1 MRPHKLRFAAIGPY
15 PQEVEVDFDDLGSLG
30 LYTILGPTGSGKSTI
45 FDALTF
51 ALYGELPG
59 DNRENKEF
67 VTNNSDRLASPFVEL
82 EFSQR
87 NVLYKIK
94 RVPPYNELL
103 EDGTVKERQH
113 KVTLEILGQDDSA
126 STERLT
132 SITDIKR
139 KIESA
144 IGLNAKQFDRVILLP
159 QGEFQKFLFADKR
172 EKKSLLRSLLGTETY
187 QKIAENFRNTV
198 NKMRERLD
206 ENQRDIH
213 QANDRM
219 EILFNQLADELGEL
233 ADEHEREG
241 LRDTARELR
250 DTARTINSRIEIVE
264 GIKESKERTRDQKNR
279 RVEQIR
285 EEITTGEE
293 NRELSKLHNKYDV
306 VIDQKSQNSENVD
319 LAREKNAKHQAALP
333 VIEAFDTVQNL
344 ASKLEKSE
352 EKRREKAEE
361 IGSKLTG
368 DLPFVMKE
376 LSENIP
382 PSQELFLRTQ
392 DKHERG
398 KEKIE
403 ELSTLNQTKEDQ
415 ERKLATC
422 RDELERIRV
431 KKEEAEDKKVQLV
444 EDIEQLS
451 RLEDRQSA
459 LAIEVRDID
468 QRIERSDV
476 NRITDLKTDSRNKCE
491 KLKKA
496 FDKAE
501 RKVQSAITAR
511 RDLVITELVDD
522 LVEGAPCPVCGAT
535 EHPQP
540 AQTDQD
546 GEISA
551 DLQELLD
558 KRNEIDEKKRFEE
571 QRFADLETE
580 HIEAIRIQEELP
592 PESEIENLRQKLE
605 EANSAREKRD
615 AKEEARRELDTEL
628 NDLTSDKDEKD
639 AQERN
644 LDRELSETEVKIDEC
659 KESLVRIY
667 GDPLPQDMDSHL
679 ADIDLRLEDLELLLG
694 EMEKV
699 GEGISDIKARL
710 DQVQQ
715 GAEQLLNESKFAS
728 EEEARGALLSE
739 EDHEM
744 NSDILRAAEERDDE
758 LKRIVAQINGRPRP
772 DENQILN
779 ESQIDA
785 LNEERS
791 SLQEE
796 VLSLSEAV
804 GRLAENLRSLNE
816 DNETVS
822 NSEIAALEEQVTVLD
837 DVQTRMKNPREGQ
850 FDLETWV
857 IRRDFEEICEL
868 ASKIL
873 LKISQNRYEITLR
886 PPQTN
891 TEKSP
896 SGLDL
901 YVFDGHTGQARSV
914 KTLSGGEQFLTS
926 LALANALAEVIQQ
939 KSGGVE
945 ISTLFIDEGFGTL
958 DSDTL
963 EIAIETLRTMQS
975 DGRTIGVISHVEQ
988 LQNELP
994 TGIRVSKGA
1003 LGSSIR
1009 SYPNI

>member
-51 ALYGELPG
+51 ALYGDLPG
-59 DNRENKEF
+59 DNREPKEF

-132 SITDIKR
+132 SITDIKK

-187 QKIAENFRNTV
+187 QKIAENFRITV
-198 NKMRERLD
+198 NEMRERLD
-206 ENQRDIH
+206 ENQRDMH

-219 EILFNQLADELGEL
+219 EILFNRLADEG
-233 ADEHEREG
+233 ERE
-241 LRDTARELR
+241 ELR

-264 GIKESKERTRDQKNR
+264 GIKVSKERTRDQKNR
-279 RVEQIR
+279 RVEKIR

-293 NRELSKLHNKYDV
+293 NRELSKLYNERDV
-306 VIDQKSQNSENVD
+306 VINEKEQSSEKVG
-319 LAREKNAKHQAALP
+319 LARDENAKHQAALP
-333 VIEAFDTVQNL
+333 VIEAFDTLQNK

-352 EKRREKAEE
+352 EKRKEKAKE
-361 IGSKLTG
+361 IELKLTG

-376 LSENIP
+376 LSESIP

-392 DKHERG
+392 DNHERG
-398 KEKIE
+398 REKIE

-415 ERKLATC
+415 EGELATC
-422 RDELERIRV
+422 RTDLETIRV

-444 EDIEQLS
+444 EEIEQLS

-491 KLKKA
+491 KLKRA

-558 KRNEIDEKKRFEE
+558 KRNEIDEKKRSEE

-592 PESEIENLRQKLE
+592 PESEIESLRQKLE

-628 NDLTSDKDEKD
+628 NKLKSDKDEKD

-644 LDRELSETEVKIDEC
+644 LDRELSKTEVKINEC
-659 KESLVRIY
+659 KVSLESIY
-667 GDPLPQDMDSHL
+667 GDNLPQDMDSHL
-679 ADIDLRLEDLELLLG
+679 ADIDERLEDLGRLLKAMKDLD
-694 EMEKV
+694 
-699 GEGISDIKARL
+699 EGISQIEAQR

-715 GAEQLLNESKFAS
+715 GAIQLLQESNFAS
-728 EEEARGALLSE
+728 EDEVRGAVLSE
-739 EDHEM
+739 DDHEM
-744 NSDILRAAEERDDE
+744 NSDILEAVEERDNVLRLIE
-758 LKRIVAQINGRPRP
+758 AQINRRPRP

-779 ESQIDA
+779 QTQIDA
-785 LNEERS
+785 LNEKRS
-791 SLQEE
+791 YLQEE
-796 VLSLSEAV
+796 VESLSQAV

-822 NSEIAALEEQVTVLD
+822 NSEIEALEEQVTVLD

-873 LKISQNRYEITLR
+873 LTISQNRYEITLR

-891 TEKSP
+891 KEKSP

-914 KTLSGGEQFLTS
+914 RTLSGGEQFLTS

-994 TGIRVSKGA
+994 TGIRVTKGA

>member
-82 EFSQR
+82 EFTQR

-103 EDGTVKERQH
+103 EDGTVKEHNQ
-113 KVTLEILGQDDSA
+113 KATLDILGQDNPA

-132 SITDIKR
+132 SLRDIKE
-139 KIESA
+139 KIESV
-144 IGLNAKQFDRVILLP
+144 IGLNAKQFNRVILLP

-187 QKIAENFRNTV
+187 RKIAENFQRTISE
-198 NKMRERLD
+198 MGRELE
-206 ENQRDIH
+206 ENRRTIH
-213 QANDRM
+213 QANDRI
-219 EILFNQLADELGEL
+219 EILFNQLADVEG
-233 ADEHEREG
+233 RE
-241 LRDTARELR
+241 ELR
-250 DTARTINSRIEIVE
+250 DTARTIDSRIEIVE
-264 GIKESKERTRDQKNR
+264 QIIESIERTRTETNR

-285 EEITTGEE
+285 EEITTGEA
-293 NRELSKLHNKYDV
+293 NRALSDLHDKRDV
-306 VIDQKSQNSENVD
+306 LIEERNQSSSKED
-319 LAREKNAKHQAALP
+319 LARDENARHQ
-333 VIEAFDTVQNL
+333 EAKPIIKEFDTAKNL
-344 ASKLEKSE
+344 ASELDESK

-361 IGSKLTG
+361 IGSRLTG
-368 DLPFVMKE
+368 DLPFVMEE

-382 PSQELFLRTQ
+382 PGQELFLRTQ

-403 ELSTLNQTKEDQ
+403 ELSTLNQTKEVK
-415 ERKLATC
+415 ERELAIC
-422 RDELERIRV
+422 RTELETIRL
-431 KKEEAEDKKVQLV
+431 KKEEAEDKRDQLV
-444 EDIEQLS
+444 EDTEQLL
-451 RLEDRQSA
+451 RLESSQSA
-459 LAIEVRDID
+459 LAIEVQDID

-476 NRITDLKTDSRNKCE
+476 NRINDLITDSRNECE
-491 KLKKA
+491 MLKRA

-501 RKVQSAITAR
+501 GNVQSAIAAR
-511 RDLVITELVDD
+511 RDLVITELVND

-540 AQTDQD
+540 AQTDED

-551 DLQELLD
+551 DLHELLD
-558 KRNEIDEKKRFEE
+558 KRNEIDEKKRSEE
-571 QRFADLETE
+571 QRLADLKRERE
-580 HIEAIRIQEELP
+580 EAIRIQEELP
-592 PESEIENLRQKLE
+592 PESEIESLRQRLE
-605 EANSAREKRD
+605 EANSARERID
-615 AKEEARRELDTEL
+615 AIEQVRRELDTEL
-628 NDLTSDKDEKD
+628 NVLTSDKDEKD

-644 LDRELSETEVKIDEC
+644 LDRELSETEGEINAS

-667 GDPLPQDMDSHL
+667 GDPLPQDMDSYL
-679 ADIDLRLEDLELLLG
+679 ADIGERLEDLELLLDD
-694 EMEKV
+694 MKDLD
-699 GEGISDIKARL
+699 EGISEIAARL
-710 DQVQQ
+710 DQVKQ
-715 GAEQLLNESKFAS
+715 GAEQLLQQSNFAS
-728 EEEARGALLSE
+728 EEEVRGALLSE

-744 NSDILRAAEERDDE
+744 NSDILRAVEERDDE
-758 LKRIVAQINGRPRP
+758 LTRIEARINGEPRP

-779 ESQIDA
+779 ESQIDE
-785 LNEERS
+785 LTRELS
-791 SLQEE
+791 DLQEQE
-796 VLSLSEAV
+796 RSLSEAV
-804 GRLAENLRSLNE
+804 GTLEVNLRNLNE

-822 NSEIAALEEQVTVLD
+822 NSEIDALEEQFNVLD
-837 DVQTRMKNPREGQ
+837 DVQTRMRNPREGQ

-857 IRRDFEEICEL
+857 IRRGFEEICEL

-873 LKISQNRYEITLR
+873 LTISQNRYEITLR

-891 TEKSP
+891 TERSP

-914 KTLSGGEQFLTS
+914 RTLSGGEQFLTS

-994 TGIRVSKGA
+994 TGIRVKKDA

>member
-103 EDGTVKERQH
+103 EDGTVKKRQH

-132 SITDIKR
+132 SITDIEK

-187 QKIAENFRNTV
+187 QKIAENFRITV

-219 EILFNQLADELGEL
+219 EILFNQLADEQGEL

-241 LRDTARELR
+241 LR

-293 NRELSKLHNKYDV
+293 NRELSKLHNVHDL

-415 ERKLATC
+415 ERELATC
-422 RDELERIRV
+422 RTDLETIRV

-444 EDIEQLS
+444 EEIEQLS

-476 NRITDLKTDSRNKCE
+476 NRITDLITDSRNKCE

-511 RDLVITELVDD
+511 RDLVITELVND

-558 KRNEIDEKKRFEE
+558 KRNEIDEKKRSEE

-592 PESEIENLRQKLE
+592 PESEIENLRQRFE

-615 AKEEARRELDTEL
+615 AKEITRRRLDTEL

-644 LDRELSETEVKIDEC
+644 LDRELSETEVKINEC

-715 GAEQLLNESKFAS
+715 GAEQLLNESEFAS
-728 EEEARGALLSE
+728 EEEVRGALLSE

-744 NSDILRAAEERDDE
+744 NSDILSAAEERDDE

-796 VLSLSEAV
+796 VLDLSEAV
-804 GRLAENLRSLNE
+804 GRLTENLRSLNE

-873 LKISQNRYEITLR
+873 LTISQNRYEITLR

-994 TGIRVSKGA
+994 TGIRVSKDA

-1009 SYPNI
+1009 SYPNV

>member
-103 EDGTVKERQH
+103 EDGTVKKRQH

-132 SITDIKR
+132 SITDIEK

-187 QKIAENFRNTV
+187 QKIAENFRITV

-219 EILFNQLADELGEL
+219 EILFNQLADEQGEL

-241 LRDTARELR
+241 LR

-293 NRELSKLHNKYDV
+293 NRELSKLHNVHDL

-415 ERKLATC
+415 ERELATC
-422 RDELERIRV
+422 RTDLETIRV

-444 EDIEQLS
+444 EEIEQLS

-476 NRITDLKTDSRNKCE
+476 NRITDLITDSRNKCE

-511 RDLVITELVDD
+511 RDLVIAELVDD

-558 KRNEIDEKKRFEE
+558 KRNEIDEKKRSEE

-592 PESEIENLRQKLE
+592 PESEIENLRQRFE

-615 AKEEARRELDTEL
+615 AKEITRRRLDTEL

-644 LDRELSETEVKIDEC
+644 LDRELSETEVKINEC

-715 GAEQLLNESKFAS
+715 GAEQLLNESEFAS
-728 EEEARGALLSE
+728 EEEVRGALLSE

-744 NSDILRAAEERDDE
+744 NSDILSAAEERDDE

-796 VLSLSEAV
+796 VLDLSEAV
-804 GRLAENLRSLNE
+804 GRLTENLRSLNE

-873 LKISQNRYEITLR
+873 LTISQNRYEITLR

-994 TGIRVSKGA
+994 TGIRVSKDA

-1009 SYPNI
+1009 SYPNV

>member
-103 EDGTVKERQH
+103 EDGTVKKRQH

-132 SITDIKR
+132 SITDIEK

-187 QKIAENFRNTV
+187 QKIAENFRITV

-219 EILFNQLADELGEL
+219 EILFNQLADEQGEL

-241 LRDTARELR
+241 LR

-293 NRELSKLHNKYDV
+293 NRELSKLHNVHDL

-415 ERKLATC
+415 ERELATC
-422 RDELERIRV
+422 RTDLETIRV

-444 EDIEQLS
+444 EEIEQLS

-476 NRITDLKTDSRNKCE
+476 NRITDLITDSRNKCE

-511 RDLVITELVDD
+511 RDLVIAELVDD

-558 KRNEIDEKKRFEE
+558 KRNEIDEKKRSEE

-592 PESEIENLRQKLE
+592 PESEIENLRQRFE

-615 AKEEARRELDTEL
+615 AKEITRRRLDTEL

-644 LDRELSETEVKIDEC
+644 LDRELSETEVKINEC

-694 EMEKV
+694 ELEKV

-715 GAEQLLNESKFAS
+715 GAEQLLNESEFAS
-728 EEEARGALLSE
+728 EEEVRGALLSE

-744 NSDILRAAEERDDE
+744 NSDILSAAEERDDE

-796 VLSLSEAV
+796 VLDLSEAV
-804 GRLAENLRSLNE
+804 GRLTENLRSLNE

-873 LKISQNRYEITLR
+873 LTISQNRYEITLR

-994 TGIRVSKGA
+994 TGIRVSKDA

-1009 SYPNI
+1009 SYPNV